1 MKTTKLLALAVVTLL
16 TAYGCSASDEDDSA
30 PSEAATEDQLQLFK
44 GNVDNAGVVES
55 TTMMLTQTLFAP
67 PLDGNLDD
75 YNQADPF
82 KIGAGPYK
90 AAFAKNLLK
99 FDNEDGKLDWS
110 AAQTATWTTRMAAGN
125 YIVVDTSKPCV
136 YDAPHTYLEIERAQL
151 TGKTYATCGGRMPN
165 EDALDVTLNFLI
177 RGPAASD
184 RDPQAI
190 SDGVEQ
196 ATKVATAAF
205 PYLAE
210 MNGNF

>member
-16 TAYGCSASDEDDSA
+16 TAYGCSAPDEDDTT

-44 GNVDNAGVVES
+44 GNVDNAAIVES
-55 TTMMLTQTLFAP
+55 TTMMLTQTLSAP
-67 PLDGNLDD
+67 PLDGNLDP
-75 YNQADPF
+75 YNQEDPF
-82 KIGAGPYK
+82 KIGAGPYT
-90 AAFAKNLLK
+90 AAFAKNLAK
-99 FDNEDGKLDWS
+99 FDGEDGKPDWT
-110 AAQTATWTTRMAAGN
+110 AKQTATWSTRMGAGN
-125 YIVVDTSKPCV
+125 YLVIDTSKPCQ

-151 TGKTYATCGGRMPN
+151 TNKTHVTCGGRMPN

-184 RDPQAI
+184 QDPEAI

-210 MNGNF
+210 MNGF